1 MYRKSIYI
9 QKKWQW
15 SGDEQ
20 NIIEWKQNTIR
31 KYGKYQGFTR
41 NVQIYRE
48 KMGKIGE
55 GAVARPACQDLPNF
69 CRLRYPFRCSAYYV
83 PLNSFSLLESI
94 WLR

>member
-9 QKKWQW
+9 QKKGQW
-15 SGDEQ
+15 CWNG
-20 NIIEWKQNTIR
+20 QNTYVETEYMSNIEIWKNR
-31 KYGKYQGFTR
+31 EIQGR
-41 NVQIYRE
+41 
-48 KMGKIGE
+48 
-55 GAVARPACQDLPNF
+55 AVARPVCQDLPNF

>member
-9 QKKWQW
+9 QRKGQRCW
-15 SGDEQ
+15 
-20 NIIEWKQNTIR
+20 NRYTWKQNVMDLQ
-31 KYGKYQGFTR
+31 GKT
-41 NVQIYRE
+41 
-48 KMGKIGE
+48 GKNWGR
-55 GAVARPACQDLPNF
+55 AVARPVCQDLPNF